1 MASPAACGWCGKSAN
16 LDLVYRVCWFGLRQQ
31 ITQAFKGTFA
41 SPENRGCPV
50 SSQGWSRAFGWGEKW
65 TKWQDRGA
73 SVQGKRARRSPRV
86 NFSVSVVCT
95 MKAPLW
101 LNVDIQNGG
110 PDLSD
115 KISEAKMLHKEDMR
129 AFALRERE
137 FLNLSFFR
145 FLSCL
150 VCGFCFM
157 FFSVFV

>member
-1 MASPAACGWCGKSAN
+1 
-16 LDLVYRVCWFGLRQQ
+16 
-31 ITQAFKGTFA
+31 
-41 SPENRGCPV
+41 
-50 SSQGWSRAFGWGEKW
+50 
-65 TKWQDRGA
+65 
-73 SVQGKRARRSPRV
+73 
-86 NFSVSVVCT
+86 

-157 FFSVFV
+157 FVFFKLFFV